1 MIKEVV
7 FTVKRNANFL
17 VRHPKVK
24 NSVANYFSY
33 FASLRILLSIAQ
45 KGGKRKKTA
54 KRLL

>member
-7 FTVKRNANFL
+7 FTVKRDTNFL
-17 VRHPKVK
+17 VRQPKVK

-45 KGGKRKKTA
+45 KGGRRKKTA

>member
-33 FASLRILLSIAQ
+33 FASLRIWLSMTQ
-45 KGGKRKKTA
+45 KGGRRKKTA